1 MNKNR
6 IHDVLMILLG
16 NFIVACSVSFFI
28 LPNDIL
34 TGGVAGVSVALKPII
49 PINSVLMIDAL
60 TIGLFIIGAIFLGKR
75 FAMKSVIST
84 ICYPIFVTGLTYF
97 VAFFPKN
104 TFVMPAY
111 VATIYAG
118 VITGIGLGLVFRVNA
133 STGGMD
139 IVALVLHKYIKIPE
153 GSCVMIVDGLTVL
166 LGVLTHGLTPA
177 LIGIMS
183 VFVCGVA
190 IDKTVMLGMQSA
202 KNVMIISTEW
212 KQIRRVLLETV
223 ARGVTILDGN
233 GGYTQAPRPVLMCV
247 IKQKQYPV
255 LEANVLEIDPK
266 AFIIVNDV
274 HQVHGAGF
282 TYKDVVEQNETTY

>member
-1 MNKNR
+1 M
-6 IHDVLMILLG
+6 
-16 NFIVACSVSFFI
+16 A
-28 LPNDIL
+28 
-34 TGGVAGVSVALKPII
+34 VALHPVLPIDT
-49 PINSVLMIDAL
+49 VLMIDGL
-60 TIGLFIIGAIFLGKR
+60 TIGLFILGALLLGKQ

-84 ICYPIFVTGLTYF
+84 IVYPVFVTGLSQ
-97 VAFFPKN
+97 VATMFPKD
-104 TFVMPAY
+104 TFVMPPY

-118 VITGIGLGLVFRVNA
+118 VIVGIGLGLVFRVNS

-139 IVALVLHKYIKIPE
+139 ILALILHKYFKIPE
-153 GSCVMIVDGLTVL
+153 GTSVMIVDGLTVL
-166 LGVLTHGLTPA
+166 LGVVTHGLTPA

-212 KQIRRVLLETV
+212 KQIRRILLETV
-223 ARGVTILDGN
+223 DRGVTILDGS
-233 GGYTQAPRPVLMCV
+233 GGYTQAPKPVLMCV
-247 IKQKQYPV
+247 IKQKQYPLLESSV
-255 LEANVLEIDPK
+255 LKIDSK

-282 TYKDVVEQNETTY
+282 TSKHVVETDEAAY

>member
-1 MNKNR
+1 MTKNR
-6 IHDVLMILLG
+6 LHDFIMILLG
-16 NFIVACSVSFFI
+16 NFVVACSVSFFI
-28 LPNDIL
+28 LPNNIL

-49 PINSVLMIDAL
+49 PLDSVLMIDIL
-60 TIGLFIIGAIFLGKR
+60 TVGLFIVGALFLGKR
-75 FAMKSVIST
+75 FAMKSIIST
-84 ICYPIFVTGLTYF
+84 IFYPLFVTMLSYI
-97 VAFFPKN
+97 VSFFPKD
-104 TFVMPAY
+104 TFIMPAY

-139 IVALVLHKYIKIPE
+139 IVALVLHKYLKIPE
-153 GSCVMIVDGLTVL
+153 GTSVMIVDGLTVL
-166 LGVLTHGLTPA
+166 LGVLTYGLTPA

-212 KQIRRVLLETV
+212 KQIRRILLETV
-223 ARGVTILDGN
+223 DRGVTILDGN

-247 IKQKQYPV
+247 IKQKQYPI
-255 LEANVLEIDPK
+255 LEAGVLSIDPK

-282 TYKDVVEQNETTY
+282 TYKDVVETDETTY

>member
-1 MNKNR
+1 MSKNK
-6 IHDVLMILLG
+6 IHDLIMIILG
-16 NFIVACSVSFFI
+16 NFVVACSVSFFI
-28 LPNDIL
+28 LPNNIL
-34 TGGVAGVSVALKPII
+34 TGGVAGVAVALHPVLPIDT
-49 PINSVLMIDAL
+49 VLMIDGL
-60 TIGLFIIGAIFLGKR
+60 TIGLFILGALLLGKQ

-84 ICYPIFVTGLTYF
+84 IVYPVFVTGLSQ
-97 VAFFPKN
+97 VATMFPKD

-111 VATIYAG
+111 VATVYAG
-118 VITGIGLGLVFRVNA
+118 VLVGVGLGLVFRVNS

-139 IVALVLHKYIKIPE
+139 ILALILHKYLKIPE
-153 GSCVMIVDGLTVL
+153 GTSVMIVD
-166 LGVLTHGLTPA
+166 GLTPA

-212 KQIRRVLLETV
+212 KQIRRILLETV
-223 ARGVTILDGN
+223 DRGVTILDGS
-233 GGYTQAPRPVLMCV
+233 GGYTQAPKPVLMCV
-247 IKQKQYPV
+247 IKQKQYPLLESSV
-255 LEANVLEIDPK
+255 LAIDPK

-282 TYKDVVEQNETTY
+282 TSKHVVVTDEAAY

>member
-1 MNKNR
+1 MTKNR
-6 IHDVLMILLG
+6 LHDFIMILLG
-16 NFIVACSVSFFI
+16 NFVVACSVSFFI
-28 LPNDIL
+28 LPNNIL

-49 PINSVLMIDAL
+49 PLDSVLMIDIL
-60 TIGLFIIGAIFLGKR
+60 TVGLFVVGALFLGKR
-75 FAMKSVIST
+75 FAMKSIIST
-84 ICYPIFVTGLTYF
+84 VFYPLFVTLLSYI
-97 VAFFPKN
+97 VSFFPKD
-104 TFVMPAY
+104 TFIMPAY

-139 IVALVLHKYIKIPE
+139 IVALVLHKYLKIPE
-153 GSCVMIVDGLTVL
+153 GTSVMIVDGLTVL
-166 LGVLTHGLTPA
+166 LGVLTYGLTPA

-212 KQIRRVLLETV
+212 KQIRRILLETV
-223 ARGVTILDGN
+223 DRGVTILDGN

-247 IKQKQYPV
+247 IKQKQYPI
-255 LEANVLEIDPK
+255 LEAGVLSIDPK

-282 TYKDVVEQNETTY
+282 TYKDVVETDETTY

>member
-1 MNKNR
+1 MNKSKINE
-6 IHDVLMILLG
+6 VLMILLG

-34 TGGVAGVSVALKPII
+34 TGGVAGVSVALKPIVPVDPVI
-49 PINSVLMIDAL
+49 MIDIL
-60 TIGLFIIGAIFLGKR
+60 TVGLFIVGAIFLGKR
-75 FAMKSVIST
+75 FAMKSIIST
-84 ICYPIFVTGLTYF
+84 ICYPSCITFLTYL
-97 VAFFPKN
+97 VSFFPKD

-118 VITGIGLGLVFRVNA
+118 VVTGIGLGIVFRVGA

-139 IVALVLHKYIKIPE
+139 IVALVLHKYLKIPE
-153 GSCVMIVDGLTVL
+153 GSSVMIVDSLTVL
-166 LGVLTHGLTPA
+166 LGVLTYGLTPA

-202 KNVMIISTEW
+202 KNVMIVSNEW
-212 KQIRRVLLETV
+212 KQIRRILLETV
-223 ARGVTILDGN
+223 DRGVTILDGN
-233 GGYTQAPRPVLMCV
+233 GGYTQAPKPVLMCV
-247 IKQKQYPV
+247 IKQKQYPL
-255 LEANVLEIDPK
+255 LEASVLEIDPK

-282 TYKDVVEQNETTY
+282 TYADVVIEDETAY

>member
-1 MNKNR
+1 MSKNK
-6 IHDVLMILLG
+6 IHDLIMIILG
-16 NFIVACSVSFFI
+16 NFVVACSVSFFI
-28 LPNDIL
+28 LPNNIL
-34 TGGVAGVSVALKPII
+34 TGGVAGVAVALHPVLPIDT
-49 PINSVLMIDAL
+49 VLMIDGL
-60 TIGLFIIGAIFLGKR
+60 TIGLFILGALLLGKQ

-84 ICYPIFVTGLTYF
+84 IVYPVFVTGLSQ
-97 VAFFPKN
+97 VATMFPKD

-118 VITGIGLGLVFRVNA
+118 VLVGIGLGLVFRVNS

-139 IVALVLHKYIKIPE
+139 ILALILHKYLKIPE
-153 GSCVMIVDGLTVL
+153 GTSVMIVDGLTVL
-166 LGVLTHGLTPA
+166 LGV
-177 LIGIMS
+177 

-212 KQIRRVLLETV
+212 KQIRRILLETV
-223 ARGVTILDGN
+223 DRGVTILDGS
-233 GGYTQAPRPVLMCV
+233 GGYTQAPKPVLMCV
-247 IKQKQYPV
+247 IKQKQYPL
-255 LEANVLEIDPK
+255 LESSVLEIDPK

-282 TYKDVVEQNETTY
+282 TSKHVVETDEAAY